1 MSGSGSRYNDLLD
14 RRDWIVK
21 NERKGSSV
29 IGDEIAFS
37 RSIPSA
43 CLDYFSPASIASSTV
58 SGDLTRNCRTSL
70 IVLQVF
76 SFGSTMVK
84 RLPIEIRGVLRR

>member
-1 MSGSGSRYNDLLD
+1 
-14 RRDWIVK
+14 
-21 NERKGSSV
+21 
-29 IGDEIAFS
+29 
-37 RSIPSA
+37 
-43 CLDYFSPASIASSTV
+43 
-58 SGDLTRNCRTSL
+58 LTRNCRTSL